1 MVHSS
6 PRRTSHKPVAGTCV
20 HTHLTTTCVCA
31 SNMAVVGAIIEYRD
45 CATHDLF
52 TPEGHKM
59 VKRCTIALL
68 DKRLPHGLCRQFRSQ
83 DGRLQA
89 LRSLVDASFSL
100 QGEAQ
105 VHYPNLHENLEN
117 NISPIKCITNKLLS
131 LNKARI

>member
-1 MVHSS
+1 MATPLFFYVMVHSS

-83 DGRLQA
+83 DGRPP
-89 LRSLVDASFSL
+89 SLEISSWCIFQSSRRASSTPSQL
-100 QGEAQ
+100 TWKPRKQ
-105 VHYPNLHENLEN
+105 Y
-117 NISPIKCITNKLLS
+117 ITNKVHY
-131 LNKARI
+131 K